1 MEKMKYCSLYKA
13 SFTTDVEKECQNR
26 TDSQQSI
33 HFSIGPYKES
43 SFLMLC
49 DEIYDIMKKIQVLSD
64 RFSAMPVE
72 EKKYHEMMINEIVCT
87 NRIEGIQC
95 EKEDVEKLFHALEKG
110 NYYPFLDMVQMYRKI
125 TEDNPV
131 PVTNCLE
138 LREIYDELL
147 LKDIEYISPENI
159 PDGVIFRKDPVNVTS
174 SSGSIHKGVYPE
186 NRIITSVEYALNV
199 LNQSDIP
206 CLVRV
211 ALFHYF
217 CGSIHPFY
225 DGNGRLARYI
235 TSCYLSKVMHPTVGY
250 LVSSACLKRQKDYY
264 KAFKITN
271 DIRNRGD
278 LTYFVIMF
286 LDILKEE
293 MEYTYGGK
301 ECA

>member
-1 MEKMKYCSLYKA
+1 MKYRSLYKA
-13 SFTTDVEKECQNR
+13 SFTTDVEKAYQKR
-26 TDSQQSI
+26 ADSLQSI

-49 DEIYDIMKKIQVLSD
+49 DEIYDIMNKIQMLSD

-72 EKKYHEMMINEIVCT
+72 EKECHDMMINEIVCT

-95 EKEDVEKLFHALEKG
+95 EKEDIEQLYHVLETVK
-110 NYYPFLDMVQMYRKI
+110 YYPFLDMVQMYRKI
-125 TEDNPV
+125 IKDNPV
-131 PVTNCLE
+131 PVMNCME

-147 LKDIEYISPENI
+147 LKDIEHISPENI
-159 PDGVIFRKDPVNVTS
+159 PDGMIFRKDPVNVIS
-174 SSGSIHKGVYPE
+174 FYGSIHKGVYSE
-186 NRIITSVEYALNV
+186 NRIITSVEYALTV
-199 LNQSDIP
+199 LNQKDIP
-206 CLVRV
+206 CLVRI

-217 CGSIHPFY
+217 CGFIHPFY

-235 TSCYLSKVMHPTVGY
+235 TSCYLSKMMHPTVGY
-250 LVSSACLKRQKDYY
+250 LVSAACLKRQKDYY

-293 MEYTYGGK
+293 MEYTHGGK
-301 ECA
+301 EYA